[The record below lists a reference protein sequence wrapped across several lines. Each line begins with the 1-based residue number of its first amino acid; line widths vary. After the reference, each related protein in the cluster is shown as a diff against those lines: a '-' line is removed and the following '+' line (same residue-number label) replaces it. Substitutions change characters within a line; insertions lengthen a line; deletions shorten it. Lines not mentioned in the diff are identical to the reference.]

1 MMCTKPISLSIIIQ
15 WIYLGINIHTHI
27 YIMNENM
34 LQLLN
39 NLFLYLFGNV
49 AVIELP
55 HRISQLQNMN
65 ESRYYITDLKIKIC
79 ID

>member
-1 MMCTKPISLSIIIQ
+1 MMCTKSIPLSILIQ
-15 WIYLGINIHTHI
+15 WKSLGINIHTHI

-65 ESRYYITDLKIKIC
+65 ES
-79 ID
+79 

>member
-1 MMCTKPISLSIIIQ
+1 
-15 WIYLGINIHTHI
+15 
-27 YIMNENM
+27 MNENM